1 MPELDEL
8 KSKYKVLIF
17 PEPNEEWLDFV
28 FANRNGSY
36 NGEHYDIVFG
46 PVANDTIYRTFIAY
60 EEKSLNTSDNLMQGG
75 IRMGESSIKAMLEFI
90 IPRLIRML
98 MERQSLT
105 EKEALTQLYS
115 SELYRQL
122 EREETKLW
130 HLSVLTLYD
139 LWVEEKETGHITYP
153 EEA

>member
-1 MPELDEL
+1 
-8 KSKYKVLIF
+8 
-17 PEPNEEWLDFV
+17 
-28 FANRNGSY
+28 
-36 NGEHYDIVFG
+36 
-46 PVANDTIYRTFIAY
+46 
-60 EEKSLNTSDNLMQGG
+60 
-75 IRMGESSIKAMLEFI
+75 MGETSIKAMLEFI

-98 MERQSLT
+98 MERRALT